1 MDESVKHYTLT
12 LLNDIKAVPQL
23 NSFIESVLPWDG
35 TMLMTIKLALEEAVV
50 NVMNYAYPDNVTG
63 EVTVDVFLEEKR
75 LRIVITDGGRPFDPT
90 EMADVDTT
98 LPLEKR
104 KVGGLGIHFI
114 RQLMDTT
121 DYERRDGNNVLT
133 LTKMIKN

>member
-1 MDESVKHYTLT
+1 MDESFKHYTLT

-75 LRIVITDGGRPFDPT
+75 LRIVITDGGRHFDPT
-90 EMADVDTT
+90 KMADVDTT
-98 LPLEKR
+98 LPLEER

-133 LTKMIKN
+133 LTKMIKK

>member
-12 LLNDIKAVPQL
+12 LPNDIKAVPQL
-23 NSFIESVLPWDG
+23 NSFMESVLPWDG

-50 NVMNYAYPDNVTG
+50 N
-63 EVTVDVFLEEKR
+63 VFLEEKR

-98 LPLEKR
+98 LPLEER

-133 LTKMIKN
+133 LTKIIKN

>member
-1 MDESVKHYTLT
+1 
-12 LLNDIKAVPQL
+12 
-23 NSFIESVLPWDG
+23 
-35 TMLMTIKLALEEAVV
+35 MLMTIKLALEEAVV

-63 EVTVDVFLEEKR
+63 KVTVDVFLEEKR

-133 LTKMIKN
+133 LTKMIKK